1 MRISEFC
8 YCQSPE
14 LRATRSHRPVRHS
27 YLQVRSKRLLSAVC
41 LAALCIILTLGLWPF
56 HSPPNQVTWLS
67 GSNGLS
73 FGNSGTVLSPGA
85 LQVSSAADK
94 ACCTIEIWA
103 QPRTNQDSATLLAF
117 YVPENPYHL
126 RLRQSLTDLRIQA
139 EIPSGP
145 HNAATRSFYVP
156 EVFRRGR
163 PVFIT
168 ITSGGHGTKV
178 YLAGRFAGMDSELRI
193 PKSAFTGQILLGDS
207 PLQPDSWSGQ
217 VRGLAIY
224 DAELS
229 ASQVFQHYDTWTKN
243 GRPEVSAQERT
254 IALYLLGEHRGRI
267 VHNQVKS
274 GIDLYIPERYMV
286 VNKIFMEPFWKE
298 FNLSRSY
305 WSAVLK
311 NIVGFIPLGFCFY
324 VYASVLRIKRATLL
338 TVFLG
343 GVVSVTIEI
352 LQAYLPTRDSGT
364 TDIITNTLGTW
375 GGVLLYQRV
384 SRSRWLRQKLL
395 SVNAG

>member
-1 MRISEFC
+1 MGKLTAPYF
-8 YCQSPE
+8 QSP
-14 LRATRSHRPVRHS
+14 AFTDPVVH
-27 YLQVRSKRLLSAVC
+27 YHALRSKRLLSAVC
-41 LAALCIILTLGLWPF
+41 LAVLCIILTLGLWPF
-56 HSPPNQVTWLS
+56 HSPQNQVTWLR

-73 FGNSGTVLSPGA
+73 FGRSGTVLSPTA
-85 LQVSSAADK
+85 FQMPSAGDET
-94 ACCTIEIWA
+94 CCTIEIWA
-103 QPRTNQDSATLLAF
+103 QPRPYQNSATLLAF
-117 YVPENPYHL
+117 YAPENPYQL

-139 EIPSGP
+139 EIPNGP
-145 HNAATRSFYVP
+145 HSAATKNFYVP
-156 EVFRRGR
+156 EVFRRAR

-168 ITSGGHGTKV
+168 ITSGEQGTKV
-178 YLAGRFAGMDSELRI
+178 YIAGRFAGMDSKLRI

-224 DAELS
+224 DAELN

-243 GRPEVSAQERT
+243 GRPEVSVQERNV
-254 IALYLLGEHRGRI
+254 ALYLFDEHTGRI

-298 FNLSRSY
+298 FNMSRSY

-324 VYASVLRIKRATLL
+324 AYVSVLQIKRATLF

-343 GVVSVTIEI
+343 CVVSVTIEI
-352 LQAYLPTRDSGT
+352 LQAYLPTRDSGM

-384 SRSRWLRQKLL
+384 SRFARLLQKSL